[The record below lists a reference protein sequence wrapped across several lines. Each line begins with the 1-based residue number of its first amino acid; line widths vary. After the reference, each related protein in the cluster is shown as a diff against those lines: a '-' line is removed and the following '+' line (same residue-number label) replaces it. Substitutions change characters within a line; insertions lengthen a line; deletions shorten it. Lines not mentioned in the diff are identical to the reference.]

1 MENISVN
8 NLVEEFESSLPRE
21 ISVSIAKN
29 ILNSKISKENAISE
43 YRKNIDLLEK
53 KIQRRVINCTGTLL
67 HTNLG
72 RAQINTQFTGE
83 ATNIEYDL
91 EHHKRGIRN
100 QYLTSSM
107 NLLLNSENVCF
118 VNNNAASLFITLET
132 IKQTS
137 NIKSVII
144 SRGEII
150 EIGGSYRLP
159 EIIESSG
166 LKLKEVGTTNKTDI
180 KDYEKALKSNP
191 DSILLKVH
199 RSNFSIEGFAKEVS
213 IKELK
218 TLSTKYN
225 VKLFHDLGSGL
236 VVDRKFLDS
245 QEINIFDSEPTVQES
260 LTDGSDL
267 VMFSGDKLFGSVQ
280 AGIIA
285 GKEDLVEG
293 IKSNPLFRTY
303 RCSPLILFELQNT
316 VNKYIEKNEI
326 DIPIWNSLL
335 MTYEKVLL
343 RVNNISKKITTDHK
357 ITDGESLI
365 GGGTMPDK
373 KLLTPIIS
381 IENQNIDK
389 VLTIL
394 SNQDIPLI
402 PRVSE
407 DKIIIDV
414 RSCSA
419 KDDKK
424 IIELLNKL

>member
-21 ISVSIAKN
+21 ISISIAKN

-43 YRKNIDLLEK
+43 YKKNIGLLEK
-53 KIQRRVINCTGTLL
+53 KIQRQVINCTGTLL

-72 RAQINTQFTGE
+72 RAQINPRFTGG
-83 ATNIEYDL
+83 ASNIEYDL
-91 EHHKRGIRN
+91 DQHKRGERN
-100 QYLTSSM
+100 EYLTSSM

-118 VNNNAASLFITLET
+118 VNNNAAALFITLST
-132 IKQTS
+132 VKNSS
-137 NIKSVII
+137 NIKNVII

-166 LKLKEVGTTNKTDI
+166 LKLQEVGTTNKTDI

-199 RSNFSIEGFAKEVS
+199 RSNFSIKGFTKEVS

-225 VKLFHDLGSGL
+225 AHLFHDLGSGL
-236 VVDRKFLDS
+236 VIDRNFLEAK
-245 QEINIFDSEPTVQES
+245 EIDIFNNEPTVQES
-260 LTDGSDL
+260 LEDGSDL

-280 AGIIA
+280 SGIIA
-285 GKEDLVEG
+285 GKENLVKE
-293 IKSNPLFRTY
+293 IKNDPLFRTY

-316 VNKYIEKNEI
+316 VNKYIDKNEMS
-326 DIPIWNSLL
+326 IPIWSSLL
-335 MTYEKVLL
+335 MKYEELL
-343 RVNNISKKITTDHK
+343 ARVDDISKKISIDHK
-357 ITDGESLI
+357 IFDSESLI

-373 KLLTPIIS
+373 KLLTPAIGIPS
-381 IENQNIDK
+381 KNIDED
-389 VLTIL
+389 LRIL
-394 SNQDIPLI
+394 SNQEIPLI
-402 PRVSE
+402 PRISE

-414 RSCSA
+414 RSCPVE
-419 KDDKK
+419 DDEK

>member
-43 YRKNIDLLEK
+43 YRKNIDSLEK
-53 KIQRRVINCTGTLL
+53 KMQRRVINCTGTLL

-280 AGIIA
+280 AGVIA

-381 IENQNIDK
+381 IENQNIDN

>member
-381 IENQNIDK
+381 IENQNIDN

>member
-72 RAQINTQFTGE
+72 RAQINAQFTGD

-280 AGIIA
+280 AGVIA

-293 IKSNPLFRTY
+293 IKNNPLFRTY

-381 IENQNIDK
+381 IENQNIDN

-407 DKIIIDV
+407 NKIIIDV

>member
-21 ISVSIAKN
+21 ISISIAKN

-43 YRKNIDLLEK
+43 YKKNIDLLEK

-72 RAQINTQFTGE
+72 RAQINAEFTGD

-91 EHHKRGIRN
+91 EQHKRGTRN

-118 VNNNAASLFITLET
+118 VNNNAASLFITLGT

-180 KDYEKALKSNP
+180 KDYEKALKANP

-225 VKLFHDLGSGL
+225 VNLFHDLGSGL
-236 VVDRKFLDS
+236 VVDRKFLES

-260 LTDGSDL
+260 LADGSDL

-280 AGIIA
+280 AGVIA
-285 GKEDLVEG
+285 GKEDLVED
-293 IKSNPLFRTY
+293 IKNNPLFRTY

-343 RVNNISKKITTDHK
+343 RIDNISKKITTDHK
-357 ITDGESLI
+357 IVDGESLI

-373 KLLTPIIS
+373 KLLTPIIC
-381 IENQNIDK
+381 IENINIDK

-414 RSCSA
+414 RSCPA
-419 KDDKK
+419 KDDEK
-424 IIELLNKL
+424 IIELLSKL

>member
-280 AGIIA
+280 AGVIA

-381 IENQNIDK
+381 IENQNIDN